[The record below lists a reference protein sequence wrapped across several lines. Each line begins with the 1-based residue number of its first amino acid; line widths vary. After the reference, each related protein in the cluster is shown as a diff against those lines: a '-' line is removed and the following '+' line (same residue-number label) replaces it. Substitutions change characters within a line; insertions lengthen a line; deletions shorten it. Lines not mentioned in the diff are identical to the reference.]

1 MTRTVEITLYQ
12 FDELDQR
19 TQDAIISRWRI
30 NDQFPWQEEWRE
42 SLDAFAR
49 LAPITIRDWSVG
61 YRDTY
66 VTFDMEDEIADLSGN
81 RAWKWLVNNGWQ
93 KIAQGQDCPFTGYC
107 GDESL
112 LDAIRT
118 ALEKPGSIVSL
129 QSVFDDALQDWARGF
144 EADMDYWHSE
154 EAIRE
159 DIAANGYEFHANGS
173 LA

>member
-19 TQDAIISRWRI
+19 AQEMIISHWRN
-30 NDQFPWQEEWRE
+30 NDQFHWQEEWRD

-49 LAPITIRDWSVG
+49 IAPITIRDWSVG

-66 VTFDMEDEIADLSGN
+66 VTFDMNDEIADLAGN
-81 RAWKWLVNNGWQ
+81 DAAQWLIDHGWQ
-93 KIAQGQDCPFTGYC
+93 KLSQGQDCPFTGYC

-118 ALEKPGSIVSL
+118 ALANPAAISSL
-129 QSVFDDALQDWARGF
+129 QSVFDDALQDWARAF
-144 EADMDYWHSE
+144 EADVDYWHSE

-159 DIAANGYEFHANGS
+159 DIAASGYEFHANGS